1 MKKPNLSIEFCGV
14 RFPNP
19 FVLAAA
25 PPTDSA
31 EMIARGF
38 DAGWGGAVV
47 KTIGLE
53 HVEVNLVSPMMAGLK
68 YEDKNLIGLENIDL
82 ISDRD
87 IVEVLKEVED
97 LKKRYPEQVLIVSMM
112 ASTEDEWKEIARRVE
127 GAGAD
132 MIECSFSCPHG
143 MPERGMGSAVGQDAG
158 LTFERAKWVVEAAN
172 IPVLIKLTPNVTDM
186 CPIAEKVKEAGAA
199 GVTAINT
206 VKGLLGFDL
215 DTFSPVPSV
224 AGKSTEG
231 GFSGPAIKPIALR
244 FVADVSRDVGIPVA
258 GVGGVATWKDAV
270 EFLLA
275 GAGIVQVC
283 TAVMRYGYDIIE
295 ELNEGLAL
303 YLEDKGLGSPS
314 ELVGKGLTGL
324 VSHEALSRDYKVLA
338 AVDEDLCVGCGQCI
352 IACRD
357 GGHQAIEFRGV
368 LESAAE
374 QTSGRAAASGSEA
387 PGTGAGRGAD
397 VPWDGG
403 VPDSRIPVV
412 DDEKCIGCGF
422 CRTVCPVEGCLTMK
436 EREGVEPA

>member
-1 MKKPNLSIEFCGV
+1 MKKTNLSLDFCGV

-47 KTIGLE
+47 KTLGLE

-112 ASTEDEWKEIARRVE
+112 ASTEDEWKEIARRVQD
-127 GAGAD
+127 AGAD

-143 MPERGMGSAVGQDAG
+143 MPEKGMGSAVGQDAD
-158 LTFERAKWVVEAAN
+158 LTYERAKWVAEAAD

-186 CPIAEKVKEAGAA
+186 RPIAARVKEAGAA

-215 DTFSPVPSV
+215 ETFSPLPAVN
-224 AGKSTEG
+224 GKSTEG

-244 FVADVSRDVGIPVA
+244 FVADVARDVGIPVA
-258 GVGGVATWKDAV
+258 GVGGVVTWRDAA

-295 ELNEGLAL
+295 ELNEGLSL
-303 YLEDKGLGSPS
+303 YLEDKGLSSPS
-314 ELVGKGLTGL
+314 ELIGKGLPNL
-324 VSHEALSRDYKVLA
+324 VSHEALSRDYKVVA
-338 AVDEDLCVGCGQCI
+338 AVDEDLCVGCGQCV

-357 GGHQAIEFRGV
+357 GAHQAIEFRGN
-368 LESAAE
+368 
-374 QTSGRAAASGSEA
+374 
-387 PGTGAGRGAD
+387 
-397 VPWDGG
+397 
-403 VPDSRIPVV
+403 
-412 DDEKCIGCGF
+412 
-422 CRTVCPVEGCLTMK
+422 
-436 EREGVEPA
+436 

>member
-1 MKKPNLSIEFCGV
+1 MKRTSLAVDFCGV

-31 EMIARGF
+31 DMIARGF

-47 KTIGLE
+47 KTLGLE

-87 IVEVLKEVED
+87 IREVLKEVTD
-97 LKKRYPEQVLIVSMM
+97 LKRRYSEQVLIVSMM

-143 MPERGMGSAVGQDAG
+143 MPERGMGSAVGQSAE
-158 LTFERAKWVVEAAN
+158 LTYERAKWVAEAVS

-186 CPIAEKVKEAGAA
+186 RPIAQKVKEAGAA

-215 DTFSPVPSV
+215 DSYSPLPSV
-224 AGKSTEG
+224 WGKSTEG

-244 FVADVSRDVGIPVA
+244 FVADVARDVGIPVA
-258 GVGGVATWKDAV
+258 GVGGVVTWKDAA
-270 EFLLA
+270 EFMLA

-283 TAVMRYGYDIIE
+283 TAVMRYGYDIVE
-295 ELNEGLAL
+295 ELSEGLEF
-303 YLEDKGLGSPS
+303 YLQDKGLASPMD
-314 ELVGKGLTGL
+314 LIGKGLPNL
-324 VSHEALSRDYKVLA
+324 VAHEALSREYKVIA
-338 AVDEDLCVGCGQCI
+338 SVDEDSCVGCGACV

-357 GGHQAIEFRGV
+357 GGHQAIEFRGNRKAG
-368 LESAAE
+368 EE
-374 QTSGRAAASGSEA
+374 PAASGAGARA
-387 PGTGAGRGAD
+387 PEGD
-397 VPWDGG
+397 VPPG
-403 VPDSRIPVV
+403 VADARIPIV

-436 EREGVEPA
+436 ERELVSS